1 MATINVRSRAPF
13 DNFTFDMYNRLLD
26 TISIDYQAH
35 YIWSDPPW
43 ELKEFLNN
51 VKCTRSNI
59 VLGIKDLLD
68 MWDEVDY
75 WGSHETK
82 GAINILRLAKKY
94 PKKNFVLFTSLE
106 NLESEIPV
114 DTNVQIVPWGG
125 DIINQINL
133 YTELEPVLNKNF
145 DSDKTFISLNRQ
157 PRSHRIVLLSY
168 LLGQGL
174 DRYGYLSYLKPEK
187 HMDFLD
193 RISWSFSPE
202 HDEKRQQ
209 ILNGYDRLL
218 AEDLQVD
225 DPDIYGPK
233 PNDNIGNF
241 NRSLRSKY
249 INSFVEIVSESTF
262 TSSSFLVTEKT
273 LHSVYGCNF
282 PIILNSPGAVLQW
295 RSLGFDL
302 FDDIVDHSYDA
313 ISNPFDR
320 IFAAVDRNRR
330 LLMDPGYA
338 KQCWADCRDRFVNN
352 IKVAKTI
359 DFWYKNRTQTIFSNL
374 KWID

>member
-1 MATINVRSRAPF
+1 
-13 DNFTFDMYNRLLD
+13 MYNRLLD
-26 TISIDYQAH
+26 TISVDYQAH

-43 ELKEFLNN
+43 ELERFLNN
-51 VKCTRSNI
+51 VKCTSPNI

-68 MWDEVDY
+68 MWGEVDY
-75 WGSHETK
+75 WESLKTK

-94 PKKNFVLFTSLE
+94 PEKNFVLFTSLE
-106 NLESEIPV
+106 NLESEISV
-114 DTNVQIVPWGG
+114 DTNIQIVPWGG
-125 DIINQINL
+125 DIINQIDL
-133 YTELEPVLNKNF
+133 YAELEPVLDKNF

-157 PRSHRIVLLSY
+157 SRSHRIVLLSY

-174 DRYGYLSYLKPEK
+174 DRYGYLSYLKPDEYTN
-187 HMDFLD
+187 FLD
-193 RISWSFSPE
+193 RIFWSFSPE

-209 ILNGYDRLL
+209 ILNGYNRLL
-218 AEDLQVD
+218 AEDLQID

-302 FDDIVDHSYDA
+302 FDDIVDHSYDD

-320 IFAAVDRNRR
+320 LFTAVDRNRR
-330 LLMDPGYA
+330 LLMDTQYA

-352 IKVAKTI
+352 IEVAQTI
-359 DFWYKNRTQTIFSNL
+359 DSWYKNRTQTIFSNL
-374 KWID
+374 KWIG